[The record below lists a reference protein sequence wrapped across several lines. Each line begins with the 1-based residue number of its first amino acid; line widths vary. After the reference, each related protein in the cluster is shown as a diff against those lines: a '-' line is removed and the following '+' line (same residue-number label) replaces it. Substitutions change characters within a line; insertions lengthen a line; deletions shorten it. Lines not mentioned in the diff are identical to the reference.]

1 MPIFPQNPA
10 PESLTRRPAEDL
22 LSAGTRMGAVELL
35 VSNLDT
41 MVAYYS
47 DAITLDV
54 LAHSGDTAVL
64 GRDGRTVMLLRQ
76 VKELPPARRGQAGLF
91 HTAVVFEDEPA
102 LAAALAS
109 VATVAPR
116 SFTGSA
122 DHLYSQAFYFDDP
135 EGNGVELYADRPRD
149 TWRREANG
157 LLTLAS
163 NPLDPN
169 GFLQEHLVP
178 QDGQRP
184 AAPPATLGH
193 VHLQVGDIPL
203 GRQFYVDVLGF
214 EVMSDIGSALFI
226 AAGGYHHHI
235 ALNTWQS
242 AGAGPRA
249 ASLGLGQ
256 VNIDLPGADDVAAL
270 EARLADH
277 RVPTRHDGA
286 VLRFEDPWNTL
297 IQVGVAA

>member
-1 MPIFPQNPA
+1 MPTFPQHPD
-10 PESLTRRPAEDL
+10 PRSLTPRPAEDL
-22 LSAGTRMGAVELL
+22 LSGGTRMGAVELL
-35 VSNLDT
+35 VSDLDT
-41 MVAYYS
+41 MVAYYA
-47 DAITLDV
+47 DAVTLDV
-54 LAHSGDTAVL
+54 LAHAGDTAVL
-64 GRDGRTVMLLRQ
+64 GRDGRTVVRLRQ
-76 VKELPPARRGQAGLF
+76 VGELPPARRGQAGLF

-109 VATVAPR
+109 VATVAPH

-135 EGNGVELYADRPRD
+135 EGNGVELYTDRPRD
-149 TWRREANG
+149 TWRREPSG

-163 NPLDPN
+163 EPLDPH
-169 GFLQEHLVP
+169 GFLQEHLRGR
-178 QDGQRP
+178 DGHRP
-184 AAPPATLGH
+184 AAPPAALGH
-193 VHLQVGDIPL
+193 VHLQVGDIPQ

-214 EVMSDIGSALFI
+214 EVMSDIGSALFV

-235 ALNTWQS
+235 ALNTWHS

-270 EARLADH
+270 ESRLRDH
-277 RVPTRHDGA
+277 RIATRHDGA
-286 VLRFEDPWNTL
+286 VLRFEDPWRTL

>member
-1 MPIFPQNPA
+1 MPIFAQHPDPRSLA
-10 PESLTRRPAEDL
+10 PRPAEDL
-22 LSAGTRMGAVELL
+22 LAAGTRMGAVELL
-35 VSNLDT
+35 VHDLDA
-41 MVAYYS
+41 MVAYYTTGV
-47 DAITLDV
+47 TLEV
-54 LAHSGDTAVL
+54 LEHAGDTAVL
-64 GRDGRTVMLLRQ
+64 GRHGETVMRLRQ
-76 VKELPPARRGQAGLF
+76 VKDLPPARPGQAGLF
-91 HTAVVFEDEPA
+91 HTAVVFEDEAA
-102 LAAALAS
+102 LAAAVAS
-109 VATVAPR
+109 TATHAPR

-135 EGNGVELYADRPRD
+135 EGNGVELYTDRPRD

-157 LLTLAS
+157 LLTLAT

-169 GFLQEHLVP
+169 AFLQSHL
-178 QDGQRP
+178 RP
-184 AAPPATLGH
+184 EDLGRPSTPPATLGH

-235 ALNTWQS
+235 ALNTWNS

-256 VNIDLPGADDVAAL
+256 VNIDLPTADDVAAL
-270 EARLADH
+270 EARLKDH
-277 RVPTRHDGA
+277 RIATRHDGA
-286 VLRFEDPWNTL
+286 VLRFEDPWKTL
-297 IQVGVAA
+297 IQVGAAA

>member
-1 MPIFPQNPA
+1 MPIFPQNPD
-10 PESLTRRPAEDL
+10 PRSLTPRPADDL

-35 VSNLDT
+35 VADLDT
-41 MVAYYS
+41 MLAYYT
-47 DAITLDV
+47 DAVTLEV
-54 LAHSGDTAVL
+54 LAHAGDTAVL
-64 GRDGRTVMLLRQ
+64 GRAGRTVLRLRQ
-76 VKELPPARRGQAGLF
+76 VPELPPARRGQAGLF
-91 HTAVVFEDEPA
+91 HTAVLFEDEPA

-109 VATVAPR
+109 VAAVAPR

-135 EGNGVELYADRPRD
+135 EGNGVELYTDRPRD

-163 NPLDPN
+163 NPLDPTA
-169 GFLQEHLVP
+169 FLGEHLP
-178 QDGQRP
+178 EPAGARP

-193 VHLQVGDIPL
+193 VHLQVGDIPQ
-203 GRQFYVDVLGF
+203 GRRFYVDVLGF

-235 ALNTWQS
+235 ALNTWHS

-256 VNIDLPGADDVAAL
+256 VNIDLPAAEDVAAL
-270 EARLADH
+270 QARLADH

-286 VLRFEDPWNTL
+286 VLRFEDPWSTL

>member
-1 MPIFPQNPA
+1 MPIFPQNPD
-10 PESLTRRPAEDL
+10 PRSLTARPAEDL

-35 VSNLDT
+35 VSDLDT
-41 MVAYYS
+41 MLAYYT
-47 DAITLDV
+47 DAVTLEV
-54 LAHSGDTAVL
+54 LAHAGDTAVL
-64 GRDGRTVMLLRQ
+64 GRDGRTVVRLRQ

-91 HTAVVFEDEPA
+91 HTAVLFEDEPA

-109 VATVAPR
+109 VAAVAPR

-135 EGNGVELYADRPRD
+135 EGNGVELYTDRPRD
-149 TWRREANG
+149 TWRREGSG

-163 NPLDPN
+163 EPLDPN
-169 GFLQEHLVP
+169 GFLQEHLVE
-178 QDGQRP
+178 QDGRRP
-184 AAPPATLGH
+184 LAPPATLGH

-235 ALNTWQS
+235 ALNTWHS

-270 EARLADH
+270 QARLADH
-277 RVPTRHDGA
+277 RIPTRHDGA
-286 VLRFEDPWNTL
+286 VLRFEDPWSTM